1 VDRRRSAQTTRAD
14 AHNSGHLASVQLWR
28 LLSYSASMSYQP
40 VPLQKRALPFDDPNF
55 IYELKYVGFRAP
67 AVIDRR
73 PELVS
78 RNGNSF
84 ASFAD
89 LANQIAEHLPA
100 NAALDGE
107 IVAVDRKGKPR
118 FNDLMFHRR
127 PPCFFAFDLL
137 TCDGRDWR
145 SQRTGLLTQDK
156 KEHLLGY
163 ILILQDDY
171 HKVTFLNCLTGHG
184 GGSGEPVAR
193 AV

>member
-1 VDRRRSAQTTRAD
+1 
-14 AHNSGHLASVQLWR
+14 
-28 LLSYSASMSYQP
+28 MSYQP
-40 VPLQKRALPFDDPNF
+40 MPLQKRALPFDDPNF

-118 FNDLMFHRR
+118 FNDLM
-127 PPCFFAFDLL
+127 
-137 TCDGRDWR
+137 
-145 SQRTGLLTQDK
+145 LLTQDK

-163 ILILQDDY
+163 ILILLDDY
-171 HKVTFLNCLTGHG
+171 RKVTFLNCLTGHG